1 MNTRCALDGECKTLL
16 REAMRRFSPS
26 ERSSLIRHVAAS
38 GATAGALS
46 ALTAGRRARIDGTTV
61 YAPINA
67 VTHSLWPDAAPRAT
81 CFSVRHTLLG
91 LAIHQCAAM
100 FWGVLF
106 EALVPRSP
114 RKRVGTTLA
123 VAAAT
128 AATAYAVDYHCV
140 PKRLTPGFES
150 HLSARSMVWVYTAIA
165 GGFAFAALLRRQSR

>member
-100 FWGVLF
+100 
-106 EALVPRSP
+106 
-114 RKRVGTTLA
+114 
-123 VAAAT
+123 
-128 AATAYAVDYHCV
+128 
-140 PKRLTPGFES
+140 
-150 HLSARSMVWVYTAIA
+150 
-165 GGFAFAALLRRQSR
+165 